1 MDPIALLPI
10 AFLLAVANKAVISY
24 LAEPIKQKFPD
35 LDLWWITYVA
45 FGTGVLIGFLSNVNL
60 FEATGLVGLS
70 GRILTAC
77 VIGGGASLIHD
88 IFDHEDV
95 KRTVTTEVASVS
107 SAGVL
112 TTETETVATQEP
124 AA

>member
-1 MDPIALLPI
+1 MNSFALLPV
-10 AFLLAVANKAVISY
+10 AFLLAVANKAIIGY
-24 LAEPIKQKFPD
+24 LAEPIRKKYPN
-35 LDLWWITYVA
+35 LDLWWLTYVS
-45 FGTGVLIGFLSNVNL
+45 FGTGVLIGYLANVNL

-88 IFDHEDV
+88 VFDNADV
-95 KRTVTTEVASVS
+95 RTTTTETARVS

-112 TTETETVATQEP
+112 TTETESVAKTEP
-124 AA
+124 VA

>member
-1 MDPIALLPI
+1 MEPLALLPV

-24 LAEPIKQKFPD
+24 LADPIRKRWPN
-35 LDLWWITYVA
+35 LDLWFLTYIS
-45 FGTGVLIGFLSNVNL
+45 FGTGVLIGYLSNVNL
-60 FEATGLVGLS
+60 FETTGLTGLP

-95 KRTVTTEVASVS
+95 RRTVTTETASVS
-107 SAGVL
+107 AGGVM
-112 TTETETVATQEP
+112 TTETESVAKTEP
-124 AA
+124 TA